1 MTPLR
6 QRLVDDLRV
15 RNYSPRTIEAYVA
28 GVARFAKHFGRSP
41 DLLGPEDVR
50 TFQLHLIGRKV
61 SWSTFNQV
69 VCALRFFYGT
79 TLGRS
84 DFLPLLAYGK
94 KPRKLPCVLS
104 AEEVAR
110 LLDAARPGRDRIM
123 LQTAYACGLRLGE
136 LLHLQVGDIDSA
148 RMLVQVRQGKGRKD
162 RLVPLAPQLLEELR
176 TYWRCYRPQR
186 WLFPNKAEQGPLC
199 DGTVQRWMKRLVIKA
214 RLHKPATMHTLRH
227 SFATHLLE
235 AGVDVL
241 TVQKILGHSNL
252 STTTRYLHLRND
264 RLRLVPSLLALL
276 PVPAQ
281 PSAAAAIAPVLSAPA
296 ATDTP
301 HSFKA
306 AAVPP
311 QGCTTTEGQA

>member
-1 MTPLR
+1 VTPLR
-6 QRLVDDLRV
+6 QRFVDDLRV

-50 TFQLHLIGRKV
+50 TFQLHLIGLKV

-69 VCALRFFYGT
+69 VCALRFFFGT

-110 LLDAARPGRDRIM
+110 LLDAARPGRDRVM

-136 LLHLQVGDIDSA
+136 LLHMQVSDIDSP
-148 RMLVQVRQGKGRKD
+148 RMLVHVRQGKGQKD
-162 RLVPLAPQLLEELR
+162 RLVPLSPQLLQELR

-186 WLFPNKAEQGPLC
+186 WLFPNGVQQVPLC
-199 DGTVQRWMKRLVIKA
+199 PGTVQRWMKRMVAQA
-214 RLHKPATMHTLRH
+214 RLKKPATMHTLRH

-241 TVQKILGHSNL
+241 TVQKILGHSSL
-252 STTTRYLHLRND
+252 TTTTRYLHLRDD
-264 RLRLVPSLLALL
+264 RLRMVPSLLALL
-276 PVPAQ
+276 PVPAP
-281 PSAAAAIAPVLSAPA
+281 PSAPPPTAAAAVSTPVSAA
-296 ATDTP
+296 
-301 HSFKA
+301 
-306 AAVPP
+306 P
-311 QGCTTTEGQA
+311 QGRSAAEAAEGPA